1 MAAENDNSE
10 RKPKGRFGPLLRR
23 ADQAAIAAV
32 ALAAVVMIGGYW
44 FVQAKLRGRVI
55 DLDTSQPRVAVFQV
69 DLNQADWPELL
80 QLPDMG
86 ESLARQVVAWRQTH
100 GPFHDIAELR
110 KIKGIGVKKFAAM
123 KPFLKP
129 IAPPANEAADNGI
142 IHR

>member
-1 MAAENDNSE
+1 MAAENENPE
-10 RKPKGRFGPLLRR
+10 RKPTARFGPLWRR
-23 ADQAAIAAV
+23 ADQAAIAAI
-32 ALAAVVMIGGYW
+32 ALATVVMIGGYS
-44 FVQAKLRGRVI
+44 FVQAKLRHRAI

-86 ESLARQVVAWRQTH
+86 ESLARQVVAWRDAH

-110 KIKGIGVKKFAAM
+110 KVKGIGVKKFAAM

-129 IAPPANEAADNGI
+129 IVPPANEAAAN
-142 IHR
+142 R